1 MHLKRQKVPKNWPI
15 ERKGTAYIVRPN
27 ANMSNG
33 MPILIILRDMLK
45 LAQNRKEVKRII
57 HSKNLLL
64 NGSLVKDEKNSVS
77 LFDALTIVP
86 SNENYRLSL
95 SEKGKFQIKKINAG
109 EEIHKIAKIVNKK
122 VLKGKKVQLNLSDG
136 RNFLSD
142 IKCNVNDSVLI
153 DLKKKKIEKC
163 LPLKEKGD
171 VLVFAGKHAGKK
183 ASINKIDPVRKM
195 VELTFGDKKINVLI
209 KQLIV
214 TEKWKSR
221 FSIN

>member
-77 LFDALTIVP
+77 LFDKITIVP
-86 SNENYRLSL
+86 SNENYKLSL
-95 SEKGKFQIKKINAG
+95 SEKGKFRIEKINSG
-109 EEIHKIAKIVNKK
+109 EEGYKIAKVINKR

-142 IKCNVNDSVLI
+142 IKCNVNDSVLV
-153 DLKKKKIEKC
+153 DFKKKKIEKC
-163 LPLKEKGD
+163 IPLKEKAN
-171 VLVFAGKHAGKK
+171 VLVFAGKHAGKR
-183 ASINKIDPVRKM
+183 ANINKIDQEKKM
-195 VELTFGDKKINVLI
+195 AELNFDDKKINVLI

-214 TEKWKSR
+214 TEK
-221 FSIN
+221 